1 MPNGYIPA
9 QIQVEYVSEVAMD
22 VETQQEAHVAP
33 DHSLHLVDR
42 NRFIELLRQR
52 RGGILSHEDLKF
64 WDILFGNYPHRA
76 YFMMGMDNP
85 HVRYLTLDSCEK
97 ILKHRV
103 QFSSGID
110 FQHLPSGF
118 LLTKNPIGGGVCDV
132 LHYSEYYAQF
142 QPEDDNNVLALT
154 LMTQDELSAAPVE
167 RSPFSGPQA
176 AWYEF
181 LKRKRIS
188 PSGIYCTE
196 SQLMDAFIRFSNI
209 IQGMGLDYYQ
219 PDFARALQLETGNP
233 IVLLGH
239 WETVLS
245 NPRLKDADVPK
256 QWQALPQL
264 PLMKSHE
271 AIRAITDYASDQHPC
286 GFIWPAMEL
295 NEEGF
300 AEYGFRPQG
309 DFKTISGENMAS
321 FWRYIAYQPK
331 RNSIEF
337 YEKALARL
345 SLVALSR
352 ETREQMI
359 QILAA
364 STVRDNHSADSLIE
378 EEQELKAW
386 DTLCHVIE
394 VGPLGLR
401 VERYTNEVVGRLH
414 ALTKQPNIAFLESIA
429 QHIKDQLIHQAY
441 LVILSNRLSLLVM
454 NLRSSLYHGAK
465 FYFIN
470 RAWQKLSINEYV
482 ALQYNFYRLVG
493 GAHAVE
499 GVYDT
504 VRSPDFGLLPEFTLL
519 APHLSTFNLLKI
531 DDITQA
537 LAAWPAVLSE
547 ENQERLNFCFDLFN
561 DAQKNEGLTPTIL
574 AELIQ
579 YVTTVKI
586 AEDDN
591 WRLVILAHLKQFAP
605 CFSDQYFEKKEKEI
619 RDVSF
624 GLSTEQIANVRQCAF
639 PDAAC
644 TAIISLE
651 SAIVQQN
658 PPQVET
664 YLTDIN
670 SQLVNLKQIITPED
684 FILFTEQLDE
694 MREGV
699 ATNYAALPILIDHI
713 ITKRTLEGFSQIFV
727 RNEIEKSTQNLLEK
741 FALFIQNIKPLTA
754 VQGLKLDTLVLQET
768 LATLVLNSASADV
781 ASVEDYQKNIS
792 DLIAQLN
799 QAATAHPQI
808 KHYLLDCLNHIPDKN
823 SEEYLKHVLSFG
835 RNMQQ
840 LSEILQPGDNELLKE
855 NMFVIYSLL
864 ANYHKRPVE
873 LSKLVAQVR
882 LMPAEQWPFMM
893 RFLSR
898 LIDNNQ
904 SIVGLGPLIKLLI
917 ADERKLNLFTTMC
930 KTPPYPNVK
939 TLTAWLQTDT
949 FEEQYAAFS
958 LTPYGDRRLDYA
970 FNYAQYKQQQEQF
983 VGVNAI
989 FTDAKGHSLDRQ
1001 LNENRTKSI
1010 HLLTEEYHAIRQKTP
1025 LSDANK
1031 LKLVCL
1037 CVEML
1042 ARTAS
1047 QLSHDKPPKQISQEL
1062 NTTQVMALYAK
1073 MVNPSNRLISQI
1085 DTGEGKS
1092 RIMMILAACQAA
1104 QGKTVDFL
1112 TSDMQ
1117 LAERDY
1123 LSYKQFFTSL
1133 GIRTSLISLNTPSQL
1148 YQKGGVNFT
1157 DNSQLLLLRNRSDIE
1172 RRPFAYLDERKKMRC
1187 LLVDEVDK
1195 FIHDK
1200 SKDSYNYAAQSKQ
1213 LASYTWVY
1221 PNLVKFVESLS
1232 LKPNEPFDPNL
1243 HVDEFLDYINANVL
1257 NRMHKASLAQLA
1269 ASNPAQIRTWLRS
1282 AHTALRMEANKHYIM
1297 TEPDRDK
1304 LYLLR
1309 DSEGHAR
1316 YSRKIFV
1323 LDNGR
1328 PVEGSSFSD
1337 GVHQC
1342 LCAKENIAW
1351 NKLNHIKRD
1360 AFIIMPENET
1370 QRASFPVTFMA
1381 NYDDGSIY
1389 GVSGT
1394 TRSAAPLSNL
1404 EEINY
1409 EKYTYLTMPRE
1420 KPLIRDDKNV
1430 WLAKDEAQQITFLK
1444 RAIIKKLVSGCPVL
1458 LICKDDQQSL
1468 RLHNA
1473 LENDPKLMQTVQ
1485 ALKLQRVHGLTTKQ
1499 DEINAIQQ
1507 AGTPNFVTIST
1518 AGMLG
1523 RGVDINSDNLLVL
1536 AAYVPTEEDEIQI
1549 KGRTARIGK
1558 PGEYRMIPNMADPD
1572 YPLNGYT
1579 YNVHNEVV
1587 KSQKK
1592 RQCSAAFQREVS
1604 SLYAFFLEDVTKQF
1618 LDDCERC
1625 SNEDRVDRLKEW
1637 QRFLGKMQKDWE
1649 PHRQKLLEAVEAENQ
1664 EVFSRTFNAFTEKW
1678 IRAVPVELIETDT
1691 ERQAEDIAKTYTA
1704 IMAQQRFFAPQRQPI
1719 KVQRDYDPSDDGQ
1732 ARVYSTLFAQTRATL
1747 RGERHVFADFY
1758 AWREGR
1764 GYLFPDLMAVL
1775 HGERKLFANLL
1786 ATISRWIAEWSEWLN
1801 SKKTSQVDGS
1811 SVAPPKPEEGD
1822 LGVGAIV
1829 VT

>member
-1 MPNGYIPA
+1 MPKDHIPA
-9 QIQVEYVSEVAMD
+9 QIQVEYVSEVATD
-22 VETQQEAHVAP
+22 IESLQEAHVAP
-33 DHSLHLVDR
+33 DLSLQLVDR
-42 NRFIELLRQR
+42 NKFIELFYQK
-52 RGGILSHEDLKF
+52 RGGGLRYEALEF
-64 WDILFGNYPHRA
+64 WNILFGNYPHHDP
-76 YFMMGMDNP
+76 FIPGVNNP
-85 HVRYLTLDSCEK
+85 HVRYLTIESCEK
-97 ILKHRV
+97 ILEHHV
-103 QFSSGID
+103 QFSSGVD
-110 FQHLPSGF
+110 FQHLPLGF
-118 LLTKNPIGGGVCDV
+118 LLTKNPIRGGVCDV

-142 QPEDDNNVLALT
+142 QPKDDNNVLAIT
-154 LMTQDELSAAPVE
+154 LMTQDELTAAPVE
-167 RSPFSGPQA
+167 ESPFNGPQA
-176 AWYEF
+176 TWYEF
-181 LKRKRIS
+181 LQRKRIS
-188 PSGIYCTE
+188 PLGIYCTE

-219 PDFARALQLETGNP
+219 PDFARSLLREIGNP

-245 NPRLKDADVPK
+245 NPRLKAVDVAK
-256 QWQALPQL
+256 QWQVLPQL

-271 AIRAITDYASDQHPC
+271 AIRAITDYAQDQRPC
-286 GFIWPAMEL
+286 GFIRPDMQLDQE
-295 NEEGF
+295 NFEF
-300 AEYGFRPQG
+300 RSEYGFRPED
-309 DFKTISGENMAS
+309 DFKTISDENMAS

-345 SLVALSR
+345 SQVPLSPG
-352 ETREQMI
+352 TREQMI

-364 STVRDNHSADSLIE
+364 STVRENHSADSPID

-394 VGPLGLR
+394 VGPLGIR
-401 VERYTNEVVGRLH
+401 ATEYTDGVVDRLH
-414 ALTKQPNIAFLESIA
+414 ALPEQPNIAFLESTA
-429 QHIKDQLIHQAY
+429 QHIKDKVMRQDY
-441 LVILSNRLSLLVM
+441 LVILSNKLSLLVT
-454 NLRSSLYHGAK
+454 NLRSSLYQGAK

-470 RAWQKLSINEYV
+470 RVWQKLSINEYV
-482 ALQYNFYRLVG
+482 VLQYNFYRLVG
-493 GAHAVE
+493 GIHAVE
-499 GVYDT
+499 RIDDVFGNPDPAL
-504 VRSPDFGLLPEFTLL
+504 SPQFTLI
-519 APHLSTFNLLKI
+519 APHLSTFNI
-531 DDITQA
+531 ITINDIEPA
-537 LAAWPAVLSE
+537 LSIWPLVLSTE
-547 ENQERLNFCFDLFN
+547 DRERLDFCFDLFN
-561 DAQKNEGLTPTIL
+561 DIKTNNGLTPTIL

-579 YVTTVKI
+579 YVTTVEV
-586 AEDDN
+586 AEGEN
-591 WRLVILAHLKQFAP
+591 WRLVLLTHLNEQFALN
-605 CFSDQYFEKKEKEI
+605 FEDQYFEKKEKQI

-624 GLSTEQIANVRQCAF
+624 GLTTEQIAKVRACSF

-658 PPQVET
+658 PPHVDA
-664 YLTDIN
+664 YLAGIN
-670 SQLVNLKQIITPED
+670 DQLVNLKQIITPED

-768 LATLVLNSASADV
+768 LATVVLNSASVDM
-781 ASVEDYQKNIS
+781 ASVENYQKNIS
-792 DLIAQLN
+792 ELIAKLN

-808 KHYLLDCLNHIPDKN
+808 TSYLLDCLNHMPDKN
-823 SEEYLKHVLSFG
+823 SEEYLKHVLTFG
-835 RNMQQ
+835 RNIQQ
-840 LSEILQPGDNELLKE
+840 LSDILQPGENELLKE

-873 LSKLVAQVR
+873 LSLLITHVSQMR
-882 LMPAEQWPFMM
+882 AEQRPFMM
-893 RFLSR
+893 TFLSR
-898 LIDNNQ
+898 LIDNKQ
-904 SIVGLGPLIKLLI
+904 SIVGLESLIEQFI
-917 ADERKLNLFTTMC
+917 ANERKFNLFTTMC

-939 TLTAWLQTDT
+939 TLSDWLRADT
-949 FEEQYAAFS
+949 FEEQYASFS
-958 LTPYGDRRLDYA
+958 LQPYGNRRLDYA
-970 FNYAQYKQQQEQF
+970 FKYSQYKQQQGKF
-983 VGVNAI
+983 VGVQNI
-989 FTDAKGHSLDRQ
+989 FTDDLGQRLDKQ
-1001 LNENRTKSI
+1001 LRLNREQSI
-1010 HLLTEEYHAIRQKTP
+1010 QVLTEEYHAIRQETP
-1025 LSDANK
+1025 LSDTNK
-1031 LKLVCL
+1031 LNLVCL

-1047 QLSHDKPPKQISQEL
+1047 QLSDDKPPKPISQEL
-1062 NTTQVMALYAK
+1062 NTTQIMALYAK

-1133 GIRTSLISLNTPSQL
+1133 GIPTSLISLNTPSQL

-1195 FIHDK
+1195 FVHDK

-1213 LASYTWVY
+1213 LASYVWVY

-1232 LKPNEPFDPNL
+1232 LQPDKTFDADSY
-1243 HVDEFLDYINANVL
+1243 VDDFFEYINQNVL
-1257 NRMHKASLAQLA
+1257 NRMHKASLAQLLD
-1269 ASNPAQIRTWLRS
+1269 SNRAQIKTWLRS

-1342 LCAKENIAW
+1342 LCAKENIAL
-1351 NKLNHIKRD
+1351 NKLNNNKRD

-1370 QRASFPVTFMA
+1370 LRASFPVTFMA
-1381 NYDDGSIY
+1381 KYDEGSIY

-1404 EEINY
+1404 DEINY

-1430 WLAKDEAQQITFLK
+1430 WLAKDEAQQIRFLK
-1444 RAIIKKLVSGCPVL
+1444 RAIVKKLVSGCPVL

-1473 LENDPKLMQTVQ
+1473 LAKDPKFMQAVQ
-1485 ALKLQRVHGLTTKQ
+1485 ALQLQHVHGLTTKQ
-1499 DEINAIQQ
+1499 DEIKAIQQ
-1507 AGTPNFVTIST
+1507 AGKPHFVTIST

-1523 RGVDINSDNLLVL
+1523 RGVDINSDDLLVL

-1558 PGEYRMIPNMADPD
+1558 PGEYRMIPNMSDPD

-1587 KSQKK
+1587 KSQKQ
-1592 RQCSAAFQREVS
+1592 RQCSAAFQKEVS
-1604 SLYAFFLEDVTKQF
+1604 SLYAFFLEDITKQF

-1625 SNEDRVDRLKEW
+1625 ENEDRVDQLKKW
-1637 QRFLGKMQKDWE
+1637 QQFLGQMQKDWE
-1649 PHRQKLLEAVEAENQ
+1649 PHRQKLLEAVDAEDQ
-1664 EVFSRTFNAFTEKW
+1664 EKFSSTFNAFTEKW
-1678 IRAVPVELIETDT
+1678 IGAVPVRLEDPHR
-1691 ERQAEDIAKTYTA
+1691 ERPADDIAKTYTA
-1704 IMAQQRFFAPQRQPI
+1704 IMAQQRFFAPQQRQPI
-1719 KVQRDYDPSDDGQ
+1719 KVQCDYDPSDDGQ
-1732 ARVYSTLFAQTRATL
+1732 ARVYSTLFAKTRATL
-1747 RGERHVFADFY
+1747 RGERRLFANFQ
-1758 AWREGR
+1758 AWRDGR

-1775 HGERKLFANLL
+1775 HGERKLFANLYV
-1786 ATISRWIAEWSEWLN
+1786 TISRWIAEWSEWLSAKKES
-1801 SKKTSQVDGS
+1801 SK
-1811 SVAPPKPEEGD
+1811 PKEGD
-1822 LGVGAIV
+1822 PSVGSMKIC
-1829 VT
+1829 